1 MVEKGSSIAGEILK
15 EYRRRKY
22 YEEKNKEKKEKKLE
36 EYQEKMI
43 EKMLEEMEDADR
55 V

>member
-15 EYRRRKY
+15 EYRRKKFYEDRK
-22 YEEKNKEKKEKKLE
+22 KKKDDKRLDEMVE
-36 EYQEKMI
+36 DFV
-43 EKMLEEMEDADR
+43 EEMKNAER

>member
-22 YEEKNKEKKEKKLE
+22 YEDRKKKK
-36 EYQEKMI
+36 YDKRI
-43 EKMLEEMEDADR
+43 EKMVDKFEEEQNSIK
-55 V
+55 